1 MVTRPLSYSSLIT
14 RTKQK
19 HVMLTAECPLE
30 VRQLLHIIQHIVLTA
45 SLAQNS
51 TLSYVYVV
59 CLQNKTRTKNK

>member
-1 MVTRPLSYSSLIT
+1 
-14 RTKQK
+14 
-19 HVMLTAECPLE
+19 MLTAECPLE